1 MMRVGWGMDSD
12 PHHPAQLTFEGDLQD
27 LVRRSGPGP
36 VAFDATRRASVK
48 DVLESLGVPH
58 TEVYVLSVDGRAV
71 DFGHLLEPGQEVS
84 VGPARPPVDV
94 TAPTLL
100 RPHVLPELR
109 FAVDEN
115 VAKLAALLRTLG
127 FDAAYDRRF
136 GDGRIARLAAEEGR
150 VVLSRDRALLKR
162 GEIVWGR
169 LVRAAQPLDQ
179 LLEVLD
185 LFGVRRAPAA
195 FGRCLRCNVVLTPV
209 DKRDILHRLEPK
221 TRLYYHAFR
230 LCPSCGRIFWQGS
243 HHEHMRR
250 VLSEAGVILPDD
262 DPAAGP

>member
-84 VGPARPPVDV
+84 VGPASPPVDV

-185 LFGVRRAPAA
+185 LFGVRRARRPSAA
-195 FGRCLRCNVVLTPV
+195 ACAATWSSRPW
-209 DKRDILHRLEPK
+209 
-221 TRLYYHAFR
+221 TRGT
-230 LCPSCGRIFWQGS
+230 SCTAWSPRPGS
-243 HHEHMRR
+243 TTTRSGSVR
-250 VLSEAGVILPDD
+250 
-262 DPAAGP
+262 PAAGFSGRARTMSTCAGF